1 MGKSMLANTSIL
13 NWSKILIDLTLIDLL
28 TNILA
33 QFVPCFRVIRYTYI
47 ERMDYKFSKI
57 ESFKTNKYGWFMV

>member
-1 MGKSMLANTSIL
+1 MLANTSIL

-33 QFVPCFRVIRYTYI
+33 QFAAWVIRYTYI

-57 ESFKTNKYGWFMV
+57 ESFKTNKYG